1 MTRQWPCLVA
11 GTLPVYP
18 ATDYL
23 SEKPLPAMLFVL
35 ASILSSIIILVLF
48 RLIDRSAAVTRHTIV
63 VSYLVS
69 AITGVVFFP
78 IQWQDFP
85 LYWAAYA
92 VFGGVAL
99 YVGFSLIGLTT
110 QRNGIAVAGVATKIS
125 VVIPIG
131 IGILF
136 LGESVNWLKLLGI
149 FAGLSA
155 VALVAVKP
163 ATKQAAI
170 KPDNA
175 VVGASS
181 MVSWNLPVLVF
192 VFSGLT
198 DASFKLLQVA
208 GLTTVSFLPF
218 LVMAFGFA
226 FVTSLIHHLVGK
238 ERSMNRQSLFYGVF
252 LGVTNFGTVYFIMK
266 ALAIPNWES
275 SLIYPLNHF
284 GVVLGSVLVGVLLF
298 GESLPRRVQL
308 GLVMAIISIVFL
320 ALAST

>member
-1 MTRQWPCLVA
+1 
-11 GTLPVYP
+11 
-18 ATDYL
+18 
-23 SEKPLPAMLFVL
+23 MLFIL
-35 ASILSSIIILVLF
+35 ASILASIIILVLF

-69 AITGVVFFP
+69 AITGVLFFP

-85 LYWAAYA
+85 LSWAAYA
-92 VFGGVAL
+92 FFGGVAL

-110 QRNGIAVAGVATKIS
+110 QRNGIAVAGVVTKIS
-125 VVIPIG
+125 VVIPIS
-131 IGILF
+131 IGILL

-155 VALVAVKP
+155 VVLVASRSE
-163 ATKQAAI
+163 I
-170 KPDNA
+170 KP
-175 VVGASS
+175 
-181 MVSWNLPVLVF
+181 
-192 VFSGLT
+192 GLT

-208 GLTTVSFLPF
+208 GLTTVLFLPF
-218 LVMAFGFA
+218 LVLAFGFA
-226 FVTSLIHHLVGK
+226 FVTSLIHHLVGTD
-238 ERSMNRQSLFYGVF
+238 RAMNRQSLFYGVF

-308 GLVMAIISIVFL
+308 GLVMAIVSIVFL
-320 ALAST
+320 ALASA